1 MTSATNFLV
10 AWLAS
15 VLVGVL
21 VPWWLGPGAAFMTG
35 VVLGFVLHMFNPPD

>member
-1 MTSATNFLV
+1 MTAATNFIV

-21 VPWWLGPGAAFMTG
+21 VPWWLCPAAAFMTG
-35 VVLGFVLHMFNPPD
+35 FILGFVLNMFNPPD